1 MCKWIEMFVIGSLL
15 EGNCD
20 MGNFNIEKIAE
31 LTETENLVKF
41 QKSVKNGGYKC
52 QLFMGMKFLW

>member
-1 MCKWIEMFVIGSLL
+1 MFVIGSLL